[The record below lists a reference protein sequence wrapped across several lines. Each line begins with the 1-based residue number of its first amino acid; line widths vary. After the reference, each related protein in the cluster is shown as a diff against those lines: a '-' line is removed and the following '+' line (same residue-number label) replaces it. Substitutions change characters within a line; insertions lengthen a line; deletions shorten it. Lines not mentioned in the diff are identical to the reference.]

1 MSGPPRRWES
11 VSAEPL
17 ADCAVFRVSRT
28 MARSPT
34 TGDVHPFFRIDAEEW
49 VNVVPVTDDGHVVMV
64 RQYRHGS
71 QDVTLEIPGGI
82 VDPGESPETAALR
95 ELVEETGYGARDVS
109 PAGSLNPN
117 PALFANRVHTFV
129 AYGCTRVAEIQN
141 TAMEETQV
149 ELVALDHMRRRVR
162 DGHIDHAL
170 VVAALYR
177 WELEE
182 PGA

>member
-1 MSGPPRRWES
+1 MSGPPRRWKS

-28 MARSPT
+28 LARSPT

-49 VNVVPVTDDGHVVMV
+49 VNVVPLTDDGQVVMV
-64 RQYRHGS
+64 RQYRHGA
-71 QDVTLEIPGGI
+71 QELTLEIPGGI
-82 VDPGESPETAALR
+82 VDPGESPEAAALR
-95 ELVEETGYGARDVS
+95 ELQEETGYDAREIV

-117 PALFANRVHTFV
+117 PALFTNRVHTFV
-129 AYGCTRVAEIQN
+129 ARGCRRVGEIRN
-141 TAMEETQV
+141 SGMEETSV
-149 ELVALDHMRRRVR
+149 ELVALDHLRRRVR
-162 DGHIDHAL
+162 EGHVDHAL

-182 PGA
+182 PEP